1 MNVVA
6 TTQPPENA
14 VKRASFGTKLLL
26 SEDHH
31 LCPGCGHPVA
41 VRVILE
47 AIQELGLEGRSIGIF
62 GHGCSALMI
71 GSIDVDMNLALHGRA
86 PATATGVKRMRPDTV
101 VFTMQGDGDM
111 VSEGLAEIMHTAA
124 RSEKICCFLLNN
136 GVFGDTG
143 GHMTAASV
151 IGQRT
156 KTDMSGR
163 DADAHGYP
171 IAIGKV
177 LAGLEGVSY
186 VARASVHNAAGI
198 TMAKRFVKRAF
209 DHQLQRKGFS
219 LVEILTMCPTGW
231 VSKTSDGPA
240 YMMETLGKQFG
251 LGELK
256 DTMTDG

>member
-1 MNVVA
+1 M
-6 TTQPPENA
+6 TTLHAVPVNA
-14 VKRASFGTKLLL
+14 IKKASFATDLLL
-26 SEDHH
+26 SETHP

-41 VRVILE
+41 TRVILE
-47 AIQELGLEGRSIGIF
+47 VLQQLKLEQRTIGIF

-71 GSIDVDMNLALHGRA
+71 RDIDVDMNLALHGRA
-86 PATATGVKRMRPDTV
+86 PSTATGVKRMRPDTV

-111 VSEGLAEIMHTAA
+111 VSEGLAEVLHTAA
-124 RSEKICCFLLNN
+124 RGEKITCFLLNN

-156 KTDMSGR
+156 KSTMQGR
-163 DADAHGYP
+163 DPQAHGYP
-171 IAIGKV
+171 IA
-177 LAGLEGVSY
+177 LAKLLTQLEGVSY

-198 TMAKRFVKRAF
+198 TLAKRFVQRALE
-209 DHQLQRKGFS
+209 HQLEGRGFS

-231 VSKTSDGPA
+231 VQKANDGPG
-240 YMMETLGKQFG
+240 YMMETLGKQIG

-256 DTMTDG
+256 DTARS